1 MRFSRKVWGAVA
13 GACLTLSVLAMDR
26 EAQAQVQVPALSQSL
41 LQFEAAVTWSAMS
54 SARQW
59 GARRASWLAQVRSA
73 ASPQQVAALALEFE
87 TAMGWN
93 AMNPSW
99 RQQRAGWVASCRAA
113 GSDGAVA
120 RVLLGLENATLWS
133 AVNGSWR
140 GTRPGWVA
148 RLSGIAGS

>member
-1 MRFSRKVWGAVA
+1 MRFSQKVWGAIA

-26 EAQAQVQVPALSQSL
+26 EAQAQVQVPVLSQSL

-54 SARQW
+54 SAQQW
-59 GARRASWLAQVRSA
+59 AARRSGWIAQVRGA

-93 AMNPSW
+93 AMNPAW
-99 RQQRAGWVASCRAA
+99 RQQRPGWVASCHAA

-120 RVLLGLENATLWS
+120 RALLALENATLWS

-148 RLSGIAGS
+148 RMSAVAGG